1 MTRRKREIARRII
14 STLIIA
20 VVAVWSLAPLLWI
33 GLTSIKPQG
42 TEYRMPV
49 EYWPEN
55 PTLDNYRTVLGERF
69 RIQRSI
75 LNSVVVSSGSVI
87 GTLMLSTLS
96 AYAIARLRFRYR
108 FHTLYSMQ
116 IAGMIPPIVVIA
128 PTFVL
133 MRALGL
139 IRTYWAMIIPNMV
152 YAVPLSSFLIASYF
166 ANVPFELEDA
176 ARIDGAGTL
185 RTIFR
190 IVLPIAAP
198 GMFSAGVLA
207 FLGSWGEFMLANT
220 VSIGSA
226 RVETVPVAVLSL
238 SRAFELQWSW
248 VAAGTV
254 VTLVPIIAAVLIF
267 QRTIVSGL
275 TAGAVK

>member
-1 MTRRKREIARRII
+1 MTRKSRQTTRRIV

-20 VVAVWSLAPLLWI
+20 VVAVWSLAPLVWI

-69 RIQRSI
+69 RIQRSV
-75 LNSVVVSSGSVI
+75 LNSVVVSSGAVI
-87 GTLMLSTLS
+87 GTLALSTLS

-275 TAGAVK
+275 TAGSLK

>member
-1 MTRRKREIARRII
+1 MTKARSKQIRTVVSVVIV
-14 STLIIA
+14 L
-20 VVAVWSLAPLLWI
+20 VVALWSLAPLVWI
-33 GLTSIKPQG
+33 GLTSIKPLG

-49 EYWPEN
+49 EYWPDN
-55 PTLDNYRTVLGERF
+55 PTLENYRTVLGERF
-69 RIQRSI
+69 RIQRSV
-75 LNSVVVSSGSVI
+75 LNSIVVSSGSVV
-87 GTLMLSTLS
+87 GTLALSTLS

-108 FHTLYSMQ
+108 THTLYTMQ

-133 MRALGL
+133 MRSLGL

-176 ARIDGAGTL
+176 AKIDGASTI
-185 RTIFR
+185 RTIVS
-190 IVLPIAAP
+190 IILPIAAP

-220 VSIGSA
+220 VSIGAAS
-226 RVETVPVAVLSL
+226 VETVPVAVMSL

-254 VTLVPIIAAVLIF
+254 VTLVPIITAVLIF

-275 TAGAVK
+275 TAGSLK